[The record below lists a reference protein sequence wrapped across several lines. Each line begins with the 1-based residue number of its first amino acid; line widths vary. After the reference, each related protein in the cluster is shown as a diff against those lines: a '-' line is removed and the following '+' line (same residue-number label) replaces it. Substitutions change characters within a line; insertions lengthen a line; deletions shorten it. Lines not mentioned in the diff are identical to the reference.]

1 MSLKL
6 WLWSQSWKEYLGGNC
21 LPSD

>member
-6 WLWSQSWKEYLGGNC
+6 WLWSQSWKEYLGENC